1 MLFRVFQAIICLLKK
16 KEFIEARGLW
26 GYDFTRILQYILPKA
41 MAPSLV
47 QFTLQIGTSILL
59 VAGLSYIGLGIQPPT
74 PEWGAILTS
83 AKVYMRHAWHISVFP
98 GLFLVITVVAFNL
111 FGDGLRDALD
121 PKMKK

>member
-1 MLFRVFQAIICLLKK
+1 MISSGRCF
-16 KEFIEARGLW
+16 E
-26 GYDFTRILQYILPKA
+26 ILSCKLN
-41 MAPSLV
+41 L
-47 QFTLQIGTSILL
+47 LL
-59 VAGLSYIGLGIQPPT
+59 VTNLRIIEDTKSLFMLAIKYRLSSCISPAALIASMLLSYIGLGIQPPT